1 MAEFV
6 VEKCWVGFYIYSW
19 QFRATGRSTLEFSG
33 WAECSYL
40 CKSQSLEREAVRC
53 MWFCRTLQEKSL
65 LGLGSWLFFFFCLF
79 VWVFLCFQA
88 LDLSSVYKM
97 FPLFNVLRLLGFF
110 YYYYNFQTAVSPNS
124 SAFSAQPSLL
134 LPATPARAFVQN
146 KGLLLKTAWYFAT
159 FVKTCHN
166 NI

>member
-1 MAEFV
+1 MHVILQDTARKES
-6 VEKCWVGFYIYSW
+6 VGF
-19 QFRATGRSTLEFSG
+19 R
-33 WAECSYL
+33 
-40 CKSQSLEREAVRC
+40 
-53 MWFCRTLQEKSL
+53 L
-65 LGLGSWLFFFFCLF
+65 LTFFFFFCLF

-97 FPLFNVLRLLGFF
+97 FPLFNVLRLLEFF

-146 KGLLLKTAWYFAT
+146 KGLLLKTA
-159 FVKTCHN
+159 
-166 NI
+166 